1 MMDWN
6 RLFPKIDQAY
16 TGPAIPFYFLVIIA
30 AASTV
35 RSLIHMF
42 APDGGAHSIAGIDID
57 VEGGRNLVAMFA
69 QWGGSQLLM
78 ALLYW
83 VVIARY
89 RWLTPLMLA
98 VVTLEQFIRL
108 GCGTLKPLEVA
119 AAPPGGII
127 TRFLAPICV
136 VMFLWSLRATRSVA
150 AAGSQR
156 LPQ

>member
-1 MMDWN
+1 MDWN
-6 RLFPKIDQAY
+6 RLFPKIDQDY
-16 TGPAIPFYFLVIIA
+16 TGPAIPFYFLVLIA

-42 APDGGAHSIAGIDID
+42 APDGGAQSIAGIEINVD
-57 VEGGRNLVAMFA
+57 GGRNLVAMFA
-69 QWGGSQLLM
+69 QWGGCQLLM

-98 VVTLEQFIRL
+98 VVMLEQFIRL

-119 AAPPGGII
+119 TAPPGGIV
-127 TRFLAPICV
+127 TRFLLPICV
-136 VMFLWSLRATRSVA
+136 VMFLWSLRATRPEA
-150 AAGSQR
+150 AAGSRDHSQ
-156 LPQ
+156 